1 MPDFAPFNDNT
12 IDTIFVTVGTLP
24 GSGEVSVAGGG
35 KNGRANLTF
44 FISVECSPG
53 YGGDDCLSVNTCSEL
68 IACNLTLGYCN
79 TPGECVCHDGT
90 TQCRTNVTEPNGT
103 TAGEC
108 VCHDGTT
115 QCRTNVTEPN
125 AAEPDVISN
134 TTAIVIG
141 AVCSATFLTIGVLVG
156 VVGLYL
162 IQRVRGRS
170 SGPTSS
176 SPPPLPPPVTYEE
189 VGAAR
194 EVKSSEYIQ
203 LTPNEAYGPVLNDNI
218 PTSHNTA

>member
-1 MPDFAPFNDNT
+1 MPDFAPFNDDT
-12 IDTIFVTVGTLP
+12 IDTIFVSIDTLP

-53 YGGDDCLSVNTCSEL
+53 YGGDDCLSVNTCSEQ
-68 IACNLTLGYCN
+68 ITCNRTLGYCN

-90 TQCRTNVTEPNGT
+90 TQCGTNVMEPNGT

-125 AAEPDVISN
+125 G
-134 TTAIVIG
+134 T
-141 AVCSATFLTIGVLVG
+141 
-156 VVGLYL
+156 
-162 IQRVRGRS
+162 
-170 SGPTSS
+170 TSS
-176 SPPPLPPPVTYEE
+176 S
-189 VGAAR
+189 
-194 EVKSSEYIQ
+194 SSI
-203 LTPNEAYGPVLNDNI
+203 
-218 PTSHNTA
+218 